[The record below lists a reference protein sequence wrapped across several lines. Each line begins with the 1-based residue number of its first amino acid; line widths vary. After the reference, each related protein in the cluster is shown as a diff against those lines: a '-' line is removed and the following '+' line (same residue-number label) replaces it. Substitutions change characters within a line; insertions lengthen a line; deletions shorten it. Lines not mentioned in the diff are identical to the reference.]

1 MAENMVQ
8 IAGEIVKTLEDAWNA
23 GDGDAWGA
31 QFAED
36 ADFVTVRGDYFRT
49 RTAIT
54 QGHQAIFTTIY
65 KGSVNQYELL
75 RARPLGDDLI
85 LAHARAKLSVPGG
98 PLAGEYQAVFSMVL
112 EREAGG
118 WLVTSFHNTYRAEGA
133 FMQEHGLDRW
143 QDHAAGD
150 KA

>member
-1 MAENMVQ
+1 MAENVEQ
-8 IAGEIVKTLEDAWNA
+8 IANDVIGKLERAWNA
-23 GDGDAWGA
+23 GDGTAWGA
-31 QFAED
+31 LFAED

-49 RTAIT
+49 RKAIAE
-54 QGHQAIFTTIY
+54 GHQAIFSTIY

-75 RARPLGDDLI
+75 RARRLGEGLI

-98 PLAGEYQAVFSMVL
+98 PMAGDYQALFSMVL
-112 EREAGG
+112 AREDSG
-118 WLVTSFHNTYRAEGA
+118 WLVTSFHNTYRDEGA

-150 KA
+150 PG